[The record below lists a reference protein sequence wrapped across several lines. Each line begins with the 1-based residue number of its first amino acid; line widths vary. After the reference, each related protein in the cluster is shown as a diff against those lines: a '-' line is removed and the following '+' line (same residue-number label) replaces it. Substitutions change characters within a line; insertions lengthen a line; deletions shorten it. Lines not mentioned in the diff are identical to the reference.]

1 MTDIHSATLF
11 PSGSLALGIN
21 NSGLVIGYG
30 WISGAIEHAFLY
42 TGGKMVDLGTL
53 SGYSSSIA
61 RGINDLGQVVGFS
74 AIATGVVSHAFLYS
88 NGIMTDLGIP
98 AGATGSSAAAINHSG
113 QIAGSIGTVS
123 SSHAALYSNGAW
135 TDLGGMPGATLGTTA
150 TGINDAGRIIGQAIF
165 PQVLISP
172 ARPGHRRVY
181 KPITRVGFVIQNSAF
196 VDLDSLITPN
206 SGFVVTGAV
215 GINNSGAILC
225 NAKTSV
231 SESHAVLLTP
241 K

>member
-1 MTDIHSATLF
+1 
-11 PSGSLALGIN
+11 
-21 NSGLVIGYG
+21 
-30 WISGAIEHAFLY
+30 LY
-42 TGGKMVDLGTL
+42 
-53 SGYSSSIA
+53 
-61 RGINDLGQVVGFS
+61 N
-74 AIATGVVSHAFLYS
+74 
-88 NGIMTDLGIP
+88 
-98 AGATGSSAAAINHSG
+98 
-113 QIAGSIGTVS
+113 
-123 SSHAALYSNGAW
+123 NGAW
-135 TDLGGMPGATLGTTA
+135 TDLGGMAGATLGTTA
-150 TGINDAGRIIGQAIF
+150 TGINDAGQIIGQAIF